1 MSKKQMHCKD
11 GVCEFHP
18 DENGEAEMGHEEEK
32 ECSCKHECHE
42 GECHCQNVNEEV
54 TDDTFEE
61 SEEVLI
67 LKNTIENLEEKLK
80 SSHAEL
86 INYRKRK
93 DEEVVNRLKFA
104 NQDIIMD
111 IIPVLDNFERALKLQ
126 KTDDTNLTK
135 FLDGFKMLYTSLSET
150 LKKYGVTE
158 IEALGK
164 PFDHNLHEA
173 MVVGKDETKEDGII
187 LDVLLKG
194 YILKDRVIRPAKV
207 QVNKLD

>member
-11 GVCEFHP
+11 GVCEFNP
-18 DENGEAEMGHEEEK
+18 DENVETEMGHEEEK

-42 GECHCQNVNEEV
+42 GECHCHSENEEV

-61 SEEVLI
+61 SEEVLV

-80 SSHAEL
+80 GSHAEL

-93 DEEVVNRLKFA
+93 DEEVVNRLKYA

-126 KTDDTNLTK
+126 KSDDTNLTR
-135 FLDGFKMLYTSLSET
+135 FLDGFKMLYTSLSGT

-164 PFDHNLHEA
+164 PFDHNFHEA
-173 MVVGKDETKEDGII
+173 MVIGKDETKEDGII